1 MATEETENRESNAYF
16 AELDAIAAKLDEA
29 AKILTPDESD
39 DGTPPD
45 EGEQAESNSYFASF
59 RNIAAALARM
69 NEALAERIA
78 AGGGIKEESD
88 PAFKNWKD
96 ESYSLGIGKGAGS
109 VANGVAIGWN
119 SSAGAGTGTGGND
132 AGAVAVGK
140 AAQAWGIG
148 AAALGK
154 GAVAGISY
162 SRTTLPTVQLGMGQN
177 ANDGTLQFRDWQLL
191 DATGAIPADRIPD
204 KSIALKS
211 VTLSRASSGFC
222 NITNHAVNSITM
234 TGDTV
239 SFVFPADMAVR
250 ARSFILRIT
259 MQAATTWG
267 FPPSTMVFE
276 SDDEDVFGEIEVG
289 TTATFIFTE
298 VSSGRFIV
306 ARKDTKSVTKPVI
319 PI

>member
-1 MATEETENRESNAYF
+1 MATEETENRESNSYF

-88 PAFKNWKD
+88 PVFKAWRD
-96 ESYSLGIGKGAGS
+96 ETYSLGLCKGAGATS
-109 VANGVAIGWN
+109 NGVAIGWN

-154 GAVAGISY
+154 GAVAGST
-162 SRTTLPTVQLGMGQN
+162 SARTTLPTVQLGMGQN
-177 ANDGTLQFRDWQLL
+177 ANDGTLQFRSWQLVNAL
-191 DATGAIPADRIPD
+191 GKIPAERLPD
-204 KSIALKS
+204 IGGMSLVAPTVTGGAAAIVNKAVNAIALDG
-211 VTLSRASSGFC
+211 T
-222 NITNHAVNSITM
+222 AVALAFPAAVA
-234 TGDTV
+234 GQV
-239 SFVFPADMAVR
+239 RSFVVR
-250 ARSFILRIT
+250 FICTAETAWTLP
-259 MQAATTWG
+259 QG
-267 FPPSTMVFE
+267 VSFE
-276 SDDEDVFGEIEVG
+276 SDDDGVFADIGVGETAVLIFSEVAAG
-289 TTATFIFTE
+289 VFL
-298 VSSGRFIV
+298 VSRKTVTSV
-306 ARKDTKSVTKPVI
+306 AKE
-319 PI
+319 